1 MNDIKKIMVALGYSE
16 YAEGIFNYSIKVAKG
31 FDADLLVVNIIN
43 TRDVSAVETITS
55 MGYEVDGEQ
64 YVKGI
69 REEHEDRL
77 KKMIKAGAYPEEK
90 IKSLIKVGHPV
101 DELLKIIV
109 KESIDMVVM
118 GIKGRTDLEQI
129 FVGSVAEK
137 LFHRSP
143 VPIVSYRNKKIAE
156 RLRKRIQ
163 IK

>member
-1 MNDIKKIMVALGYSE
+1 
-16 YAEGIFNYSIKVAKG
+16 
-31 FDADLLVVNIIN
+31 
-43 TRDVSAVETITS
+43 
-55 MGYEVDGEQ
+55 
-64 YVKGI
+64 
-69 REEHEDRL
+69 
-77 KKMIKAGAYPEEK
+77 
-90 IKSLIKVGHPV
+90 LIKVGHPV
-101 DELLKIIV
+101 DELLKIII

-156 RLRKRIQ
+156 RLKKRLK